1 MITIHQIWLVMNKDE
16 NKWYK
21 VKDFNPKTQK
31 QIGRVADKLSKLYK
45 QRYIFR
51 KQVRKD
57 GKLIY
62 LYKVK

>member
-31 QIGRVADKLSKLYK
+31 QIDRVADKLYKLYK